1 MLIKRDFY
9 RIAVRSRLTFLK
21 FLSKRKKNNADS
33 PQAVV
38 PSEGLGL
45 ITVPDAGEGQEKT
58 DKNADFS
65 AFYAL
70 AELLNVSVE
79 RIKDECCL
87 FQIRNVMKRLG
98 KVIVRYN
105 VTDAELSDVFLN
117 CAALEIKEL
126 LVSPAYISACRK
138 QVERHGLNS
147 LYVGSVIDFP
157 FGESTFK
164 SKLADVKDGIAEG
177 VDGVTVV
184 FPAMMLDKD
193 RRKEFKKQVAK
204 TGRLYKKEARVA
216 LAATELSEEAVKFA
230 FKTAEKS
237 KIDGLIFIFGEI
249 GEKELKDKMREINAY
264 RGKKPV
270 RVLGNVKTP
279 EAVMSLIKL
288 GVDEIFTPYAD
299 DIGKDLAE
307 RFKIK
312 SLKLR

>member
-1 MLIKRDFY
+1 M
-9 RIAVRSRLTFLK
+9 RSWLTFLK
-21 FLSKRKKNNADS
+21 FLSKRKKTIEEDS
-33 PQAVV
+33 RSLTPA
-38 PSEGLGL
+38 EGLGL
-45 ITVPDAGEGQEKT
+45 ITVPEADEEKAKA

-87 FQIRNVMKRLG
+87 FQIRNVMKKLG

-117 CAALEIKEL
+117 CDELKIKEL
-126 LVSPAYISACRK
+126 LVSPAYISACKK
-138 QVERHGLNS
+138 QVSRHGLNS

-164 SKLADVKDGIAEG
+164 SKLADVKDGMSEG

-193 RRKEFKKQVAK
+193 RRKEFKKQVDK
-204 TGRLYKKEARVA
+204 IGRLYKKDARVA
-216 LAATELSEEAVKFA
+216 LAAAELSEDSVKFA

-237 KIDGLIFIFGEI
+237 KIGGLVFIFGEI
-249 GEKELKDKMREINAY
+249 GEKELKDKMREINAR

-270 RVLGNVKTP
+270 HVLGNVKTP
-279 EAVMSLIKL
+279 EAVMELIKL
-288 GVDEIFTPYAD
+288 GVDEILTPYAD

>member
-45 ITVPDAGEGQEKT
+45 ITVPDAGEEQEKT

-138 QVERHGLNS
+138 QVGRHGLNS
-147 LYVGSVIDFP
+147 LYV
-157 FGESTFK
+157 
-164 SKLADVKDGIAEG
+164 
-177 VDGVTVV
+177 
-184 FPAMMLDKD
+184 
-193 RRKEFKKQVAK
+193 
-204 TGRLYKKEARVA
+204 
-216 LAATELSEEAVKFA
+216 
-230 FKTAEKS
+230 
-237 KIDGLIFIFGEI
+237 
-249 GEKELKDKMREINAY
+249 DKMREINAY